1 MPTHNVTRSPIDV
14 VTEIIHNNS
23 SNTFNLVNHASYPST
38 NSSNLTGSLNCMDG
52 NGNCTNGTL
61 IKCHI
66 GVIVQE
72 NKHLTKCLNSSSL
85 SSDNALA
92 HLIQALPFLPIL
104 IVLVLMFAC
113 LCMVLRLFSKARFR
127 DNRSSIFVNP
137 KTLKV
142 AQAQERRLSQL
153 SQLSGSGLRTP
164 RTPCRSPIHSV
175 RSSRSSYGSNIYPIH
190 DPVVMHGPNP
200 VLMKEKSRSNS
211 ISSSKLLP

>member
-1 MPTHNVTRSPIDV
+1 MNLFEISTHESHPQIFLSFALITTIVVTSAGKEMPTHNVTRSPIDV

-38 NSSNLTGSLNCMDG
+38 NSSNLT
-52 NGNCTNGTL
+52 
-61 IKCHI
+61 
-66 GVIVQE
+66 
-72 NKHLTKCLNSSSL
+72 
-85 SSDNALA
+85 ALA